1 VHCVRC
7 HNRVEPGA
15 RYCEF
20 CGAALKPGPWRPT
33 AGLVMFAGLIVV
45 LVIASTQVWRGLHQ
59 EEGDAVAA
67 VAPAPTTTTTLAP
80 STTAAALQP
89 TTVPATAPVT
99 KPPAPVPAVK
109 AVQILAGRPTPPAQN
124 ACKQVDRFDATNL
137 QDGDFSTAW
146 RVKGAAVGQ
155 QVRLRLSGPTHVTQV
170 GLVPGWA
177 KVDGCDGADLFR
189 QLRTVARVRWVFD
202 GGKSIE
208 QALTAAPDLQ
218 LQAVDVVTRNVT
230 MQILATNQ
238 PNGTNMTA
246 ISEIELGGVP
256 AG

>member
-1 VHCVRC
+1 VRC
-7 HNRVEPGA
+7 HNRVEPGT

-20 CGAALKPGPWRPT
+20 CGAALKPSPWRPT
-33 AGLVMFAGLIVV
+33 AGLLIFAGLIAV
-45 LVIASTQVWRGLHQ
+45 LVIASTQVWRGLH
-59 EEGDAVAA
+59 EEEKVAA
-67 VAPAPTTTTTLAP
+67 AAPPTTTTTLP
-80 STTAAALQP
+80 PTSTTAAVVLQP
-89 TTVPATAPVT
+89 TTVAATAPVT
-99 KPPAPVPAVK
+99 QPPAPPIQ

-155 QVRLRLSGPTHVTQV
+155 QVRLRLNGPTHVTQV

-202 GGKSIE
+202 GGKSVE
-208 QALTAAPDLQ
+208 QALNAAPDLQ
-218 LQAVDVVTRNVT
+218 LQVVDVVTRNVT

-246 ISEIELGGVP
+246 ISEIRLGGVP